1 MSGSSND
8 LTVAVCISN
17 EVTLSDFV
25 QPIEILAAMNL
36 KPGEALG
43 PGMEV
48 VDVSFKVIFDYLAPT
63 MDPIVS
69 ASGVASATL
78 NPTKTYAEVR
88 ESGVQYD
95 ILWVPAGPR
104 PDKFTGDRTPKEE
117 LDFIR
122 AQAPKAKYIL
132 SVCSGA
138 LQLALAGV
146 LSGKRAT
153 TNKAFYRIITE
164 TASTAKDIQWVPK
177 ARWVVDGNVWTSS
190 GVSSGSD
197 MALAFLEHL
206 AGAKLARQMRSIVEI
221 PETASD
227 DGQWAIWHGLA

>member
-1 MSGSSND
+1 MSSN
-8 LTVAVCISN
+8 LTVAVCISD

-25 QPIEILAAMNL
+25 QPIEILAAINDAPQ
-36 KPGEALG
+36 PGD
-43 PGMEV
+43 P
-48 VDVSFKVIFDYLAPT
+48 VDVPFKVVFDYVAPT

-69 ASGVASATL
+69 VSGLASATF
-78 NPTKTYAEVR
+78 NPTKTYSEV
-88 ESGVQYD
+88 EASGQQYD
-95 ILWVPAGPR
+95 IIWVPAGPR
-104 PDKFTGDRTPKEE
+104 PDAFTGVDRTPKEE

-146 LSGKRAT
+146 LAGKRAT
-153 TNKAFYRIITE
+153 TNKAFYRVI
-164 TASTAKDIQWVPK
+164 TASTAKDIDWVPK

-190 GVSSGSD
+190 GVSAGAD

-206 AGAKLARQMRSIVEI
+206 AGAKLARQTRNIFEI
-221 PETASD
+221 PEVASD
-227 DGQWAIWHGLA
+227 FDPFSSWHGLA

>member
-1 MSGSSND
+1 MSEPTT

-25 QPIEILAAMNL
+25 QPIEILAAINSAPAPL
-36 KPGEALG
+36 APWFEPLD
-43 PGMEV
+43 EV
-48 VDVSFKVIFDYLAPT
+48 PYRVVFEYLAPS

-69 ASGVASATL
+69 ASGPSLATL
-78 NPTKTYAEVR
+78 NPTKTYAEV
-88 ESGVQYD
+88 EASGQQFD
-95 ILWVPAGPR
+95 IIWVPAGPR
-104 PDKFTGDRTPKEE
+104 PDKFTGVDRTPKEE
-117 LDFIR
+117 IDFIR
-122 AQAPKAKYIL
+122 KQAPKAKYII

-153 TNKAFYRIITE
+153 TNKAFYRVITE
-164 TASTAKDIQWVPK
+164 TASSAKDIQWQPK
-177 ARWVVDGNVWTSS
+177 ARWVIDGNVWTSS

-221 PETASD
+221 PEVSSED
-227 DGQWAIWHGLA
+227 DQFAQWHGLV

>member
-1 MSGSSND
+1 MANT

-25 QPIEILAAMNL
+25 QPIEILAGINEAGN
-36 KPGEALG
+36 PGSGFDALDE
-43 PGMEV
+43 P
-48 VDVSFKVIFDYLAPT
+48 FKVIFDYLAPT

-69 ASGVASATL
+69 WAGPASATF
-78 NPTKTYAEVR
+78 NPTKTYAEVQA
-88 ESGVQYD
+88 SGQQFD

-104 PDKFTGDRTPKEE
+104 AYAGVDRTPKEE
-117 LDFIR
+117 IDFIR
-122 AQAPKAKYIL
+122 AQAPNAKYIL

-153 TNKAFYRIITE
+153 TNKAFYHVITE
-164 TASTAKDIQWVPK
+164 TLSTDRDIQWVPK

-190 GVSSGSD
+190 GISSGSD

-206 AGAKLARQMRSIVEI
+206 AGAKLARQVRNIVEI
-221 PETASD
+221 PEVSSEDDRFASV
-227 DGQWAIWHGLA
+227 HGLV

>member
-1 MSGSSND
+1 MSNS
-8 LTVAVCISN
+8 LTVAVCISD

-25 QPIEILAAMNL
+25 QPIEILAAINNGGQ
-36 KPGEALG
+36 PLG
-43 PGMEV
+43 PGFDA
-48 VDVSFKVIFDYLAPT
+48 VDVPFQVIFDYLAPT

-69 ASGVASATL
+69 VSGPALATL
-78 NPTKTYAEVR
+78 NPTKTYAEV
-88 ESGVQYD
+88 EASGQQYD

-104 PDKFTGDRTPKEE
+104 PDKFTGVDRTPKEE
-117 LDFIR
+117 IDFIR
-122 AQAPKAKYIL
+122 AQAPRAKYIL

-146 LSGKRAT
+146 LAGKRAT

-164 TASTAKDIQWVPK
+164 TASTAKDIEWVPK
-177 ARWVVDGNVWTSS
+177 ARWMVDGNVWTSS
-190 GVSSGSD
+190 GIASGSD

-221 PETASD
+221 PEVASYD
-227 DGQWAIWHGLA
+227 DPFAHWHGLV